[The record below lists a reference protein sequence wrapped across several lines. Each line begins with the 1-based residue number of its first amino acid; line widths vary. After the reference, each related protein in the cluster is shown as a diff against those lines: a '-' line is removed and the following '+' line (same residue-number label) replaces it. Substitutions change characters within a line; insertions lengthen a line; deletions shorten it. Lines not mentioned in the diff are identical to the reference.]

1 MLGQCAEWTSNA
13 RYMSIGFGVNE
24 HVYDRTFGRLVF
36 IDFTFVHGAIYELVL
51 GL

>member
-1 MLGQCAEWTSNA
+1 MLSVEWTSNA
-13 RYMSIGFGVNE
+13 RYMSIVFGENK

-36 IDFTFVHGAIYELVL
+36 IDFTFVHGAIYVPVL